1 MYQLM
6 FNIFS
11 NSVNMIYD
19 VNTFNNIPVNPDNT
33 DYKNFKEQINNE
45 TAVLQ
50 DVDGNVMSSQAAKTY
65 IATLP

>member
-1 MYQLM
+1 M